1 MAANTGESK
10 RLRELD
16 TSKLG
21 EYSHDELYHLA
32 TRIRKVVN
40 ENYDR
45 MAKRGMYTP
54 AMKALDEGTGSRT
67 VKRYG
72 KISTKG
78 LRDKSRY
85 GELEL
90 EVARG
95 IRFLNMETS
104 TVSGYNKYIQAI
116 EDRGITGYSEWSEYS
131 RIDFWKYYEEFQK
144 RYNAH
149 GAYSSDE
156 VQRAA
161 ARVYNQ
167 YVRANELEELAR
179 KALIEYNEEKK
190 SQYEVL
196 AEARTR
202 RGLAPPKEP
211 EYQEFEDLTE
221 EDKTLLVIRHRLLHE
236 REV

>member
-10 RLRELD
+10 RLREID
-16 TSKLG
+16 TSRLG
-21 EYSHDELYHLA
+21 DYSHDELYYLA
-32 TRIRKVVN
+32 TRVRKVVN

-54 AMKALDEGTGSRT
+54 AMRALDEGTGSRSI
-67 VKRYG
+67 KRYG

-95 IRFLNMETS
+95 IRFLNMKSS
-104 TVSGYNKYIQAI
+104 TVSGYNQYVQDI
-116 EDRGITGYSEWSEYS
+116 EDRGLTGYSNWSEAQ
-131 RIDFWKYYEEFQK
+131 RIDFWKYYEKFQQQ
-144 RYNAH
+144 YNAH

-156 VQRAA
+156 VQRALS
-161 ARVYNQ
+161 RVFNQ
-167 YVRANELEELAR
+167 YIRNEELERLAR
-179 KALIEYNEEKK
+179 KALVEYNEEKK
-190 SQYEVL
+190 SQYELL
-196 AEARTR
+196 AKARAR
-202 RGLAPPKEP
+202 RGLAPPEEP
-211 EYQEFEDLTE
+211 EYQEFDDLTE
-221 EDKTLLVIRHRLLHE
+221 TDKALLVIRHRLLHE